1 MIKLMKKAALAG
13 VLVAFM
19 ASTALALELRAA
31 ERKNDVREGQA
42 VVTELAP
49 NASATT
55 YWVAESDGWHVVT
68 TIDIVLGRSDVADH
82 HAVVRFSAVLF
93 PGQVQVISVPY
104 ALGEQQQ
111 VLRVRRID
119 ERIEIARVPG
129 SSNF

>member
-1 MIKLMKKAALAG
+1 MTKLIKTAALAG
-13 VLVAFM
+13 VLVAFL
-19 ASTALALELRAA
+19 ASTALELRAA
-31 ERKNDVREGQA
+31 EPKNDVRGGQA

-68 TIDIVLGRSDVADH
+68 TIDIVLGRSDIADH
-82 HAVVRFSAVLF
+82 HAVARYSAVLF

-111 VLRVRRID
+111 VLRDRRID
-119 ERIEIARVPG
+119 DRIEIARVPG

>member
-1 MIKLMKKAALAG
+1 MTKLMKTAALAG
-13 VLVAFM
+13 VLVAFL
-19 ASTALALELRAA
+19 ASTALELHAA
-31 ERKNDVREGQA
+31 EPKNDVREGQA

-55 YWVAESDGWHVVT
+55 YWVAESDGGHVVT
-68 TIDIVLGRSDVADH
+68 TIDIVLGRSDIADH
-82 HAVVRFSAVLF
+82 HAVARFSAVLF

-119 ERIEIARVPG
+119 DRIEIARIPG

>member
-1 MIKLMKKAALAG
+1 MTKLMKTAALAG
-13 VLVAFM
+13 VLVAFL
-19 ASTALALELRAA
+19 ASTALELRAA
-31 ERKNDVREGQA
+31 EPKNVREGQA

-55 YWVAESDGWHVVT
+55 YWGAESDGWHVVT
-68 TIDIVLGRSDVADH
+68 TIDIVLGRSDIADH
-82 HAVVRFSAVLF
+82 HAVARYSAVLF

-111 VLRVRRID
+111 VRRVRRID
-119 ERIEIARVPG
+119 DLIEIARVPG